1 MSALRTRFGNHVHA
15 AQSRLTCALRK
26 NPFAGLHLI
35 KIKGDFPD
43 RGRGCTGGLRM
54 KRSNARSYRESAAI
68 YTWLAEQAAS
78 DEAKAKL
85 VYEGETWLVAAKVT
99 DIIEEK
105 GAGSP
110 ARDDPHLLL
119 LE

>member
-1 MSALRTRFGNHVHA
+1 LPS
-15 AQSRLTCALRK
+15 K
-26 NPFAGLHLI
+26 
-35 KIKGDFPD
+35 
-43 RGRGCTGGLRM
+43 
-54 KRSNARSYRESAAI
+54 
-68 YTWLAEQAAS
+68 AAS